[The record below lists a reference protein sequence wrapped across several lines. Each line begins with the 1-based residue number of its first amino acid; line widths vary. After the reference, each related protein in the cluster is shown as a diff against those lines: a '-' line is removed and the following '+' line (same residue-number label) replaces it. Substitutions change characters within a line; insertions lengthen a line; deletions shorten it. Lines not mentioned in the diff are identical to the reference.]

1 MALILAG
8 ISALFYGVA
17 DFSGGLAAARSRLLS
32 VLILSQA
39 MGLAVAVAGLA
50 FMGHGLPPARDLGW
64 GLLAGVTGALG
75 LFMLYGGLAR
85 SLVAVVSPLSALVGA
100 MIPVLFAIFLGE
112 RPTPN
117 ALAGCL
123 LCLPA
128 IFLLSWERG
137 GRPQDRRLVRTA
149 VTYGGLGGPWVRD
162 VLPGHLPLP
171 SRSRPVAPGR
181 GPVRLHLCLPDRP
194 ARHPAAVPDGTGRAR
209 PQPARGR
216 CRHDRQHRFPAWPP
230 RAALLSLVAVITSLY
245 PAPTVLLARV
255 VLKQRIPPARLA
267 GLVLALVGVGLISA
281 GNW

>member
-149 VTYGGLGGPWVRD
+149 VTYGALAGLGFGMFF
-162 VLPGHLPLP
+162 LAI
-171 SRSRPVAPGR
+171 S
-181 GPVRLHLCLPDRP
+181 
-194 ARHPAAVPDGTGRAR
+194 
-209 PQPARGR
+209 R
-216 CRHDRQHRFPAWPP
+216 CRPEAGLWPLVAARCASICACLIALLATRQPFRMERGGLVPSLLAGGADMTANIGFLLASQSGM
-230 RAALLSLVAVITSLY
+230 LSLVAVITSLY

-255 VLKQRIPPARLA
+255 VLKQRIPPVRLA